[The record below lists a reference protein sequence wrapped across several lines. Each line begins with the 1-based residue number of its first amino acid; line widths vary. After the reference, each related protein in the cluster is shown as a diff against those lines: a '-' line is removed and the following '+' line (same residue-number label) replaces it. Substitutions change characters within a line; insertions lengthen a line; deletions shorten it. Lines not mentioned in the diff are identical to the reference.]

1 LTWWIIRVEEML
13 PPALARELTDLFH
26 KNMACNSS
34 LVDYI
39 PVSRMRWAMTGNAT
53 VSCVRQG
60 FLSIV

>member
-1 LTWWIIRVEEML
+1 MIRVEEML

-39 PVSRMRWAMTGNAT
+39 PVSRAWLTGGHCIT
-53 VSCVRQG
+53 C
-60 FLSIV
+60 